1 MKISKATI
9 VRTVM
14 LCIAIVNMLLERFGL
29 DIIKTDGNLI
39 LSSVEAIIELGTV
52 AAAWWYNNS
61 FSKNA
66 LRAQHF
72 LEELRQEDFYV

>member
-1 MKISKATI
+1 MKISKGTI
-9 VRTVM
+9 VRTAM
-14 LCIAIVNMLLERFGL
+14 LLIAIVNILLERFGL

-39 LSSVEAIIELGTV
+39 LSTVEAIIELGSV

-61 FSKNA
+61 FSQNA

-72 LEELRQEDFYV
+72 LQELKQEEFYV